1 MFLIFLKRLKQ
12 KELLMVYMMGEATP
26 KKVEEAVRQTNIF
39 FAQTFVDIVYRNWLF
54 SALAYHFDDV
64 QPEWSII
71 KRSEAALK
79 RKRSVKS

>member
-1 MFLIFLKRLKQ
+1 
-12 KELLMVYMMGEATP
+12 MVYVMGEATP
-26 KKVEEAVRQTNIF
+26 KKSRRSSEADKHF
-39 FAQTFVDIVYRNWLF
+39 FAQTFVDIVYRDWLF